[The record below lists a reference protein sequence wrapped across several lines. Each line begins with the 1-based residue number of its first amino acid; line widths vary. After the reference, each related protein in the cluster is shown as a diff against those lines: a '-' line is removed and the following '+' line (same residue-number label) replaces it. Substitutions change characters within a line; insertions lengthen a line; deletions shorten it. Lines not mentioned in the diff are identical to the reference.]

1 MSWIGDVRLENMML
15 IANPWKEEQ
24 NVFLIQLQKQKA
36 FSLTVDKNQAWEIW
50 KGNGVNKNFLK
61 SLNFEK
67 SYTLTS

>member
-1 MSWIGDVRLENMML
+1 MML

-36 FSLTVDKNQAWEIW
+36 FSLTVDKNKAWEIW

-61 SLNFEK
+61 NLQFEK

>member
-1 MSWIGDVRLENMML
+1 ML